1 MLIFKNLH
9 MAIELATERYR
20 AAYALGFV
28 LIITSVALDR
38 YELPLIGVAVAIC
51 VYSLFHW

>member
-1 MLIFKNLH
+1 
-9 MAIELATERYR
+9 MAIELATEQYR
-20 AAYALGFV
+20 AAYALSFV

-38 YELPLIGVAVAIC
+38 YELPLISVAVAIC

>member
-1 MLIFKNLH
+1 MT
-9 MAIELATERYR
+9 IELTTEQYR

-28 LIITSVALDR
+28 LIITSVTLDR
-38 YELPLIGVAVAIC
+38 YELPLIGVAVVIC